1 MIVPGSVEQEEA
13 LIVAKAKLQGTG
25 TWPVVR
31 AWAEAGALAGAGG
44 KSVKE
49 AGGEEGPSSKSSYP
63 GLRTAELAE
72 AMAQARFG
80 AKAGAG
86 AGVHGTFVSM

>member
-1 MIVPGSVEQEEA
+1 VIVPGSVEQE
-13 LIVAKAKLQGTG
+13 AKLQGTG
-25 TWPVVR
+25 TWPVVG

-49 AGGEEGPSSKSSYP
+49 AGGEEGPSSKSSCP
-63 GLRTAELAE
+63 GLKTSELAE

-80 AKAGAG
+80 AKVGAG

>member
-1 MIVPGSVEQEEA
+1 MIVAGSFEQEEA
-13 LIVAKAKLQGTG
+13 LIAKAKLQGTG
-25 TWPVVR
+25 TWPVVG
-31 AWAEAGALAGAGG
+31 AWAEAGG

-63 GLRTAELAE
+63 GSRTAELAE

-86 AGVHGTFVSM
+86 AGVHGFFVSM